1 MPVAAAARGGGRPRR
16 RRPSRGAA
24 AEGDALAA
32 RGAAS
37 SMLPAADSAS
47 GKAGQPE
54 AAGGGAAGSH
64 GPGGETGGR
73 GAPAAAGE
81 EGAAE
86 DEEDDDPRA
95 SRFALAAGL
104 GLLAASVALL
114 GRELS
119 GPGSGGWPGW
129 ALLPPLRLALYAG
142 CAAAAA
148 SLGALLG
155 LLWRGRRLPPPS
167 FPAAADMSLPP
178 VSASAPGR
186 ALPRA
191 FGLGGGRSGALLRGE
206 AVIVRGTCESRRS
219 AAYGRAVKRGSAS
232 GAPVAGVFVPLLTR
246 TDPFLRA
253 PCSFP

>member
-1 MPVAAAARGGGRPRR
+1 MAAARGGGRPRR

-47 GKAGQPE
+47 GAAGQPE
-54 AAGGGAAGSH
+54 AAGGGAAGPAGSH

-95 SRFALAAGL
+95 SRFVLAAGL

-119 GPGSGGWPGW
+119 GPGGGGWPGW
-129 ALLPPLRLALYAG
+129 ALLLPLRLALYAG

-167 FPAAADMSLPP
+167 FPAAAGVPLPP
-178 VSASAPGR
+178 VSASVLGR

-191 FGLGGGRSGALLRGE
+191 FGAEGGDARGGRSGTSLRGE
-206 AVIVRGTCESRRS
+206 AAITGVRLRPPVVGG
-219 AAYGRAVKRGSAS
+219 GRAVPAA
-232 GAPVAGVFVPLLTR
+232 GARPVAFVR
-246 TDPFLRA
+246 GDV
-253 PCSFP
+253 